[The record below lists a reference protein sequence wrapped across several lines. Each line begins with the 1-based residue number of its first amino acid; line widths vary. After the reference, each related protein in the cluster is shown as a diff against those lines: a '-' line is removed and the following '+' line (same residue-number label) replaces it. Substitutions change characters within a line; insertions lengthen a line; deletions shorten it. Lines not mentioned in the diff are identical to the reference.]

1 MKLYIENFGINNLVK
16 TLGVLEK
23 YPVHKKYR
31 SEIYSDDGIYHIN
44 NIDLHKLVINDDPDI
59 KKIDNYYNDK
69 SLLIDN
75 SKVTCIKWNQ
85 IPYEHIILHTC
96 EFHYLVNNLV
106 NTETSIKFV
115 IIVKKDFDRL
125 YDMEKGI
132 KLNYKDLDL
141 MDFYFEVSDT
151 LDIHH
156 ETVKQEINE
165 FLSLLN

>member
-1 MKLYIENFGINNLVK
+1 MKLYIENFGISNLVK

-23 YPVHKKYR
+23 YPVHKKYK
-31 SEIYSDDGIYHIN
+31 SEIYSDDGIYNVN
-44 NIDLHKLVINDDPDI
+44 NIDLYKCVIKDDDI

-75 SKVTCIKWNQ
+75 SKVTYIKWNQ

-106 NTETSIKFV
+106 NQETSIIFV
-115 IIVKKDFDRL
+115 IIGKKVFDRV
-125 YDMEKGI
+125 YNMEEEI